1 MKYFF
6 CCCCLMF
13 IQVVA
18 PKLKK
23 KQFERSMSCKRNSL
37 DTIRAF
43 IVLGL
48 AIKLPCKQLQREVML
63 EDNAESTE

>member
-1 MKYFF
+1 
-6 CCCCLMF
+6 
-13 IQVVA
+13 
-18 PKLKK
+18 
-23 KQFERSMSCKRNSL
+23 MSCKRNSL